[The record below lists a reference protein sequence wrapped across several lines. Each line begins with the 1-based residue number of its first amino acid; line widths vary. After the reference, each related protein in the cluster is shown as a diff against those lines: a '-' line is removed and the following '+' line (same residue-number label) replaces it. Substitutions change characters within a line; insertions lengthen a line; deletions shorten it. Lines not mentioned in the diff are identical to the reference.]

1 MYMDIIICLIL
12 STIIIGFI
20 VNANLMKKDS
30 TTDKPIGK
38 SKGKFQSM
46 FDLRKVINKF
56 KNKM

>member
-1 MYMDIIICLIL
+1 
-12 STIIIGFI
+12 
-20 VNANLMKKDS
+20 MKKDS

>member
-1 MYMDIIICLIL
+1 MDIIICLIL

-38 SKGKFQSM
+38 NKSKFQDM
-46 FDLRKVINKF
+46 FDLKKFVDKF